1 TSTDRRPRIRSSRA
15 RPESGLLRT
24 RLHVRLIF
32 RRYVSAVLTEASAA
46 KYCQMSN
53 KSCSASGDQ
62 TTVRLPLGMPL
73 AGSLDDFLYVELPPG
88 PSVERADAF
97 REVGPQAAELRDVS
111 EQLAP
116 DPLLRVLGESLD
128 LGNGKLQAVHCAFRL
143 IDRTPIFPRRLQT
156 RRDRLAQSRARCPQ
170 SARSS
175 VGIASPSLKSG
186 TKPAPPCLGDPR
198 AMHVR
203 PRSPVPRA
211 LS

>member
-143 IDRTPIFPRRLQT
+143 IDRPFSSSPIFRRRLQP
-156 RRDRLAQSRARCPQ
+156 RRDRLAKSRARCPQ

-175 VGIASPSLKSG
+175 VGIASPSLQY
-186 TKPAPPCLGDPR
+186 
-198 AMHVR
+198 
-203 PRSPVPRA
+203 
-211 LS
+211 